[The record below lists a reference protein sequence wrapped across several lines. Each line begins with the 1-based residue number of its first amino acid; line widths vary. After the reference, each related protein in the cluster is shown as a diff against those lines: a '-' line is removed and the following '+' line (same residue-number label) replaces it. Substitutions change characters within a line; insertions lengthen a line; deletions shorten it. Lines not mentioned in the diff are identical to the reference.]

1 MEGLTDRSIAKQ
13 LGIAYST
20 VRRHKE
26 RMRDA
31 NGCRSMRELVAL
43 LADNRTEEEETHES

>member
-1 MEGLTDRSIAKQ
+1 MEGLTDRNIAKQ
-13 LGIAYST
+13 LGIGYST

-26 RMRDA
+26 RMQDA

-43 LADNRTEEEETHES
+43 LADNRTEEEDAHEN